1 MTVPMVAFWVSTS
14 GETPVTVAVSEIVP
28 NSSVKLTRAVCCTC
42 NSTSRVAV
50 LKPSSSLFTV
60 YVPGGNAGKS
70 NRPTSLLTVVRV
82 ALVALLTTVTVAPGT
97 TAPVESFTSPVMVP
111 SVCAT
116 HGAQRSNHVN
126 PTNRVRRIGK
136 APFEKRIDAVT
147 SVTTNGPTANQK
159 TPGRAREKKMI
170 AAHFLRQRDAGRL
183 RPPVAQVKP
192 SREALERSG
201 FDDAIRTNNG
211 PDLDGKL
218 IIDV

>member
-111 SVCAT
+111 SVCAKD
-116 HGAQRSNHVN
+116 GAQRSNHVN

-136 APFEKRIDAVT
+136 SSFREKGCGGKATPARGASQGERAGCADAQVG
-147 SVTTNGPTANQK
+147 VGR
-159 TPGRAREKKMI
+159 RARLVVECTRM
-170 AAHFLRQRDAGRL
+170 
-183 RPPVAQVKP
+183 V
-192 SREALERSG
+192 E
-201 FDDAIRTNNG
+201 
-211 PDLDGKL
+211 
-218 IIDV
+218 